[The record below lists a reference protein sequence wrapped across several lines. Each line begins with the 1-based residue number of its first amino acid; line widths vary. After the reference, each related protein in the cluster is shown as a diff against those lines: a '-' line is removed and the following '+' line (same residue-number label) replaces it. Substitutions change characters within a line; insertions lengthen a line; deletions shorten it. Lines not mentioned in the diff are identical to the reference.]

1 LDLGVRGKAYA
12 IVGGTTGMGFATAR
26 VLAEDGAMV
35 ALIGRDP
42 ARGAARADELVQATG
57 ADVRMFAGDARDAA
71 SIQGAVEAVVQAFG
85 RLNGLAVTAGP
96 TASQAT
102 FADLTDADWSEYF
115 ELQLMSVVRANR
127 AALPHIV
134 AAGGGAVV
142 NVAAYSIRAQKPTL
156 AAYTAM
162 KTAVAS
168 ITKNI
173 AVNYG
178 KHGVR
183 ANTVCPGFIFTESA
197 NRVATMAA
205 EKYGLPPYEALNRA
219 MVEDWHMPV
228 ALGRV
233 GRPEEIGELIA
244 VLLSS
249 RAAYVSGALINA
261 DGGTQF

>member
-1 LDLGVRGKAYA
+1 MDLGVRGKVYA
-12 IVGGTTGMGFATAR
+12 IVGGTAGMGYATAR
-26 VLAEDGAMV
+26 VLAEDGAKV
-35 ALIGRDP
+35 ALIGRD
-42 ARGAARADELVQATG
+42 AERGGCRAQELAAAAG
-57 ADVRMFAGDARDAA
+57 ADVRMFAGDAGDAA
-71 SIQGAVEAVVQAFG
+71 SINDAIDRVAETFA
-85 RLNGLAVTAGP
+85 RLDGLAVTAGP

-102 FADLTDADWSEYF
+102 FADLTDADWSDYF
-115 ELQLMSVVRANR
+115 ELQLMSVVRSCR

-134 AAGGGAVV
+134 AAGGGTIV
-142 NVAAYSIRAQKPTL
+142 NTAAYSIRAQKPTL

-168 ITKNI
+168 VTKNI

-197 NRVATMAA
+197 HRVAAHA
-205 EKYGLPPYEALNRA
+205 SEKYGLPPYEALNRA

>member
-1 LDLGVRGKAYA
+1 MDLGVRGKVYA
-12 IVGGTTGMGFATAR
+12 MVGGTAGMGLATAR
-26 VLAEDGAMV
+26 VLAEDGAKV
-35 ALIGRDP
+35 ALIGRNSE
-42 ARGAARADELVQATG
+42 RGAQRAQELAAATG
-57 ADVRMFAGDARDAA
+57 ADVRIFAGDASDAG
-71 SIQGAVEAVVQAFG
+71 SIQEVVDRIAETFG
-85 RLNGLAVTAGP
+85 RLDGLAVTAGP
-96 TASQAT
+96 TASQAA
-102 FADLTDADWSEYF
+102 FSDLTDADWVEYF
-115 ELQLMSVVRANR
+115 ELQLMSVVRSCR

-134 AAGGGAVV
+134 AAGGGTVV

-162 KTAVAS
+162 KSAVAS

-197 NRVATMAA
+197 TRVAA
-205 EKYGLPPYEALNRA
+205 EASKKYGLPPYEALNRA